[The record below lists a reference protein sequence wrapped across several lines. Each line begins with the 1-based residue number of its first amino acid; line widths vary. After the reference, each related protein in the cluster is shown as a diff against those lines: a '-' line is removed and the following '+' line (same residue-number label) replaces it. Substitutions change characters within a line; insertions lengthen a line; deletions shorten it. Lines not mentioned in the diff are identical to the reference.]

1 MFNSTKPRSKPVF
14 VLLLLMLLAATGLGT
29 ASAHDIPAAPHPTQF
44 TDVHSD
50 SFYTTAVDWMVQNE
64 ITTGTSDTTFHPDRN
79 VTRGEA
85 AAFLWRMS
93 CSPEPAASHSF
104 SDVHADWQQQPV
116 GWLEQHGAAPVQGT
130 GTEPDDVY
138 GPSTLLTRAQIAALL
153 YQLFGDGTQ
162 PETVSPFIDITEPWQ
177 TAPVLWLLANQ
188 VTTGTS
194 PTTFHPDRNVT
205 RGEFAT
211 FLWRHSYQPDPT
223 QRICQPPPT
232 VEPEPVEPE
241 PVDNA
246 ALRALMVAE
255 DFARVSK
262 YLTVDQ
268 AGCRPWA
275 DTITN
280 RCVLDA
286 QDGLQLCFGWVTVRN
301 SLGWEPCPR
310 HIGHDGTGR
319 PLETITD
326 DTRHDLLFGIV
337 IEGWCATKDCQW
349 AWLREHAPD
358 GCVLWYVVAIDRC
371 TVDGVLWCYVAADY
385 WRECAQQPTAVQPS
399 GLPCPSSVD
408 ADWVNRGRLL
418 TATLESYTGN
428 QIVLTP
434 GVWRFT
440 LCVRG
445 NHHERTQFQID
456 YDGYDGSVPGGP
468 GFEVRGPTRF
478 DNPHPGGGLDQVYD
492 GWDITPHHTDPGAG
506 DCPDPRPEAFP
517 YTHMFC
523 VVSAA
528 DWDHHRVMTVT
539 STGQNPPFITH
550 LSPSNHRFPNGFWEI
565 TATRIN

>member
-1 MFNSTKPRSKPVF
+1 MRKTVL
-14 VLLLLMLLAATGLGT
+14 VLLTVLMVASACASNDTAKRDTGVDTPPLQLVHVDEGPTPTTTFTDPVVGPGGPQERADTSSPPPVTYPSTGPTATYPSTSPDGDAVTDSQTVALGLMLCGTGLSPVDFTGDGEADSCLT
-29 ASAHDIPAAPHPTQF
+29 APQQTQLLDTPIVARAVPDVCPDSELFIEELTTVSDDGCRPVSCVHGWGFDGYCIQQLASQVPPGAPAPTPTPDASAD
-44 TDVHSD
+44 
-50 SFYTTAVDWMVQNE
+50 
-64 ITTGTSDTTFHPDRN
+64 
-79 VTRGEA
+79 
-85 AAFLWRMS
+85 
-93 CSPEPAASHSF
+93 
-104 SDVHADWQQQPV
+104 
-116 GWLEQHGAAPVQGT
+116 
-130 GTEPDDVY
+130 
-138 GPSTLLTRAQIAALL
+138 
-153 YQLFGDGTQ
+153 
-162 PETVSPFIDITEPWQ
+162 PF
-177 TAPVLWLLANQ
+177 
-188 VTTGTS
+188 
-194 PTTFHPDRNVT
+194 
-205 RGEFAT
+205 
-211 FLWRHSYQPDPT
+211 
-223 QRICQPPPT
+223 PPPPSQLLLSAGR
-232 VEPEPVEPE
+232 EQ
-241 PVDNA
+241 
-246 ALRALMVAE
+246 MVAE

-286 QDGLQLCFGWVTVRN
+286 QDGLQLCFGWVTIRN

-310 HIGHDGTGR
+310 RIGHDGTGR

-326 DTRHDLLFGIV
+326 DTRHDLLFGNV
-337 IEGWCATKDCQW
+337 IEGWCATKDCTW

-418 TATLESYTGN
+418 TATLESDTGN

-550 LSPSNHRFPNGFWEI
+550 LKPSNHRFPNGFWEI